1 MPTDQVRG
9 LKAHGS
15 SPATGIFATGIFA
28 TGIFATGIFATG
40 IFGCECIV
48 ADNRFPSTGQPW
60 KTARCNAARQT
71 RGALGIFGGA
81 QSRSQN
87 PGT

>member
-15 SPATGIFATGIFA
+15 SP
-28 TGIFATGIFATG
+28 ATGIFATG

>member
-15 SPATGIFATGIFA
+15 SPA